1 MAKASVQYRCSE
13 CGYKSVKVLGRCPNC
28 GVWDSFKEEA
38 GGSKPATV
46 HGVGRPKALFNPAVL
61 ARLGDIPVGGEVR
74 FSSQMGELDRVL
86 GGGFVP
92 GEVLLLGGEPGVG
105 KSTLL
110 LQVAQKMLESDKRV
124 VYLAGEESPGQIRL
138 RAERL
143 GVSGQLELL
152 RETRLDAVLATLE
165 AAPPDFL
172 VVDSIQTLETSA
184 SPGSL
189 VAVRDATAALTRF
202 AKHHQVTTVLVG
214 HVTKEGIVAGPKV
227 IEHLVDATLY
237 LETAGHFR
245 VLRSSKN
252 RFGPVGEM
260 GVFSMVHEGM
270 TEVVNPSEAF
280 LAERPLDA
288 AGSVVALSLLGE
300 RALALEVQAL
310 AARSPF
316 PAPRRVSQGLDSRR
330 VDVVLAVL
338 ERRLELP
345 LGNLDIYVNLAG
357 GLRVFDPG
365 LDLAVGLAVYSAVVG
380 RPLPGEVAVVG
391 EVGLAGELR
400 SVEGLERRLREG
412 HRAGFKHLVH
422 PPQFKSLEAAV
433 GEFL

>member
-1 MAKASVQYRCSE
+1 MAKITAQYRCAE

-28 GVWDSFKEEA
+28 GAWDSFKEEA
-38 GGSKPATV
+38 SRGGPRAEARPQANLEALTKLA
-46 HGVGRPKALFNPAVL
+46 GVSADAE
-61 ARLGDIPVGGEVR
+61 ARFDSGI
-74 FSSQMGELDRVL
+74 GELDRVL

-110 LQVAQKMLESDKRV
+110 LQVAHRMLETGRRV

-143 GVSGQLELL
+143 GISGELELL
-152 RETRLDAVLATLE
+152 RETRLEPLLATLE

-172 VVDSIQTLETSA
+172 VVDSVQTLETASA
-184 SPGSL
+184 AGSL
-189 VAVRDATAALTRF
+189 VAVRDSTAALTRF
-202 AKHHQVTTVLVG
+202 SKGSGMTTVLVG

-227 IEHLVDATLY
+227 IEHMVDCTLY
-237 LETAGHFR
+237 LETAGNFR
-245 VLRSSKN
+245 VLRSAKN

-260 GVFSMVHEGM
+260 GVFQMLHEGM
-270 TEVVNPSEAF
+270 EEVPNPSAAF
-280 LAERPLDA
+280 LAERPVGA
-288 AGSVVALSLLGE
+288 PGSVVALALSGE

-310 AARSPF
+310 AARTPF
-316 PAPRRVSQGLDSRR
+316 PAPKRVSQGLDSRR

-338 ERRLELP
+338 ERRLGLQ

-365 LDLAVGLAVYSAVVG
+365 LDLAVGLAVYSAVMG
-380 RPLPGEVAVVG
+380 RAIPDAVAAVG

-412 HRAGFKHLVH
+412 RRAGFHRLVH
-422 PPQFKSLEAAV
+422 PPEFRSLEKAL
-433 GEFL
+433 EKLL